1 MNIEFLDVAETEL
14 DDAFE
19 YYDDIYAGL
28 GNRFIEE
35 LESTLTRIKAN
46 PMAWQQA
53 GLFTHRC
60 LLHRFPYSVI
70 YQIRSDF
77 ILVVAIACTHQKPN
91 YWIERLEN

>member
-1 MNIEFLDVAETEL
+1 MNIEFLEIAVAEL

-19 YYDDIYAGL
+19 YYEEIYQGL

-35 LESTLTRIKAN
+35 LELTLTRIKVN
-46 PMAWQQA
+46 PMAWQKA
-53 GLFTHRC
+53 GSLTHRC

-70 YQIRSDF
+70 YQIRNDS

-91 YWIERLEN
+91 CWIGRLES